1 MTPPPLH
8 AVLSSQRLILSTPQ
22 SKIHF
27 ALLGTAL
34 VDALGGPAEFHR
46 RFTFPFVDE
55 MTENA
60 NFDEDGEPL
69 RKGVWTDDT
78 SMVLCLGWSIATFK
92 SRHGLGGE
100 AGDGFDEADQLDAY
114 VQWWRDG
121 EMSAIGRCFDVG
133 NTIANALRT
142 WTALTEPPRSKLSGE
157 SLKPFAV
164 STLFSRKSPSSA
176 DTRNNAD
183 RQSKQQRALQKITK
197 DISKPAFSG
206 NGSLMR
212 VIPVGLAYYRYAVG
226 QKGAFDESGDRIVRA
241 LARRS
246 STTTHPNEL
255 CQEAC
260 EVWTGAIVRIL
271 HRCEAAAVDS
281 TPQFSKLDLLQ
292 YFSTFPY
299 TQKVLQDALAITLPP
314 ESSSKPEVEEYYW
327 THHPLLLK
335 VSTSAKQ
342 TVSPPSSAPA
352 ISLPSGDA
360 LPSTGYVFHTLI
372 AALYA
377 FFASSSFEEGAI
389 MCVNMGD
396 DADTV
401 GAVYGGLAGC
411 WYGCNKSES
420 SGLFWSERVCR
431 WNDALVKK
439 DLIER
444 VAKQLVEFSDTVKRN

>member
-1 MTPPPLH
+1 MNPTALN
-8 AVLSSQRLILSTPQ
+8 SQHLVLSTPQ
-22 SKIHF
+22 SKIHT

-34 VDALGGPAEFHR
+34 VDALGGPAEFHS
-46 RFTFPFVDE
+46 RFSFPFVDE
-55 MTENA
+55 MTENT
-60 NFDEDGEPL
+60 NFNEDGEPL
-69 RKGVWTDDT
+69 KKGVWTDDT

-92 SRHGLGGE
+92 SRHGLGDE

-121 EMSAIGRCFDVG
+121 EMSAIGRCFDIG

-142 WTALTEPPRSKLSGE
+142 WTALTAPPRQKLSGK
-157 SLKPFAV
+157 SPKPFSM
-164 STLFSRKSPSSA
+164 STLFSHKSSSSA
-176 DTRNNAD
+176 DTSAQ
-183 RQSKQQRALQKITK
+183 QSKRQEALRKIAK
-197 DISKPAFSG
+197 DLSKPAFSG

-226 QKGAFDESGDRIVRA
+226 EKGVFDENGDKVIRA

-255 CQEAC
+255 CQEVC

-271 HRCEAAAVDS
+271 HHCEAAAADS
-281 TPQFSKLDLLQ
+281 TSQFSKLDLLQ

-299 TQKVLQDALAITLPP
+299 TQKVLQDALAIPP
-314 ESSSKPEVEEYYW
+314 PPASSSTTELEEYYW

-335 VSTSAKQ
+335 VSATSKQ

-389 MCVNMGD
+389 MCVNMGG

-401 GAVYGGLAGC
+401 GAVYGGLAGS
-411 WYGCNKSES
+411 WYGCSKSEG

-439 DLIER
+439 DLIEG
-444 VAKQLVEFSDTVKRN
+444 VAKQLVEFSDTVKRD